1 MSKKIKVKEG
11 GRHCMGISL
20 NVWVLPIKIRGSR
33 NSMINTKKRE
43 VVRNIGERIEV
54 FLLGKV
60 THNQLIDQLNQ
71 QIENLECSV
80 KMESL
85 KEDFFVEPSKY
96 NPTDRLVGV
105 IKHMVIMNLE
115 GWLEGLISFETFS
128 EVLAMIL
135 ATENEKNVNDFEIDM
150 DGNIAEV
157 VEKLNRY
164 ACQNSDDSEIKEKK
178 NKRFR
183 SEAQRRACS
192 QLEKQAGSMKYINVP
207 VHVNMNRNLIA
218 HGEYAESSKIIKTYL
233 LVIKESVECEDGFI
247 KGADGFNYYPT
258 RMTLACLSDWT
269 DADEENF
276 HEFEAVSFTESD
288 LDSEFRPSDP
298 RFNYYACSNGLIL
311 EVCYRKKGLHMVLTN
326 SWGKYSDSSPSQQAK
341 RYIAPSCT
349 NNRTYLVHPL
359 INAAFPIFNFFS
371 EKYEFEAVPD
381 DEFQVHHINRCAWDN
396 EATNLIELPLAVHR
410 YVHNK
415 ASFEALTADPR
426 YSTFHLN
433 LIKLLKAICEGHQ
446 TKPLDY
452 FLDNGLI

>member
-1 MSKKIKVKEG
+1 MVSKNDVQRSIRN
-11 GRHCMGISL
+11 GRQGMVQ
-20 NVWVLPIKIRGSR
+20 NVGKNV
-33 NSMINTKKRE
+33 E
-43 VVRNIGERIEV
+43 E
-54 FLLGKV
+54 FLLGKI
-60 THNQLIDQLNQ
+60 THNQLMYQVNRQLENMGNSISLEVLEEDFSVQLN
-71 QIENLECSV
+71 
-80 KMESL
+80 
-85 KEDFFVEPSKY
+85 KY
-96 NPTDRLVGV
+96 NSLDRLVGV

-128 EVLAMIL
+128 KVLTMVL

-183 SEAQRRACS
+183 SEAQRRTCS

-247 KGADGFNYYPT
+247 KGTDGFNYYPT

-341 RYIAPSCT
+341 RYIAPSRT

>member
-1 MSKKIKVKEG
+1 MMVSKNDVQRSIRN
-11 GRHCMGISL
+11 GRQGMVQ
-20 NVWVLPIKIRGSR
+20 NVGKNV
-33 NSMINTKKRE
+33 E
-43 VVRNIGERIEV
+43 E
-54 FLLGKV
+54 FLLGKI
-60 THNQLIDQLNQ
+60 THNQLMYQVNRQLENMGNSISLEVLEEDFSVQLN
-71 QIENLECSV
+71 
-80 KMESL
+80 
-85 KEDFFVEPSKY
+85 KY
-96 NPTDRLVGV
+96 NSLDRLVAV

-128 EVLAMIL
+128 KVLTMVL

-183 SEAQRRACS
+183 SEAQRRTCS

-233 LVIKESVECEDGFI
+233 LVIKDSVECEDGFI

-269 DADEENF
+269 DTDEENF

-341 RYIAPSCT
+341 RYIAPSRT

-426 YSTFHLN
+426 YSSFHLN

>member
-1 MSKKIKVKEG
+1 MMVSKNDVQRSIRN
-11 GRHCMGISL
+11 GRQGMVQ
-20 NVWVLPIKIRGSR
+20 NVGKNV
-33 NSMINTKKRE
+33 E
-43 VVRNIGERIEV
+43 E
-54 FLLGKV
+54 FLLGKI
-60 THNQLIDQLNQ
+60 THNQLMYQVNRQLENMGNSISLEVLEEDFSVQLN
-71 QIENLECSV
+71 
-80 KMESL
+80 
-85 KEDFFVEPSKY
+85 KY
-96 NPTDRLVGV
+96 NSLDRLVGV

-128 EVLAMIL
+128 KVLTMVL

-183 SEAQRRACS
+183 SEAQRRTCS

-247 KGADGFNYYPT
+247 KGTDGFNYYPT

-341 RYIAPSCT
+341 RYIAPSRT